1 MGCSYIMRQCIFC
14 HREIDAKAPPEHVI
28 PQWISRAYPN
38 AMFTTKHRD
47 GRVITSK
54 VLEITVETVCK
65 DCNHHWMS
73 DLETR
78 ASPML
83 KPMLKG
89 DTQGLSV
96 EQQVTVSQWATK
108 TAMTL
113 DQTVPPGQRV
123 FSAGECKLLMERK
136 LPPPGAGV
144 QLGRYVGGGI
154 FLDFGHNEL
163 YRRAIPTGP
172 RRNPPDGHRT
182 AIRID
187 QLVVEVNMTS
197 DAHLD
202 LRIAQTD
209 VRDLLLPIWPSTQP
223 VAWPPKIAMSDATW
237 KSFVAPDLPD
247 ARQ

>member
-1 MGCSYIMRQCIFC
+1 MRQCIFC

-89 DTQGLSV
+89 ETQGLSI
-96 EQQVTVSQWATK
+96 EQQVLLAQWAAK

-113 DQTVPPGQRV
+113 DQTFPVVEERV
-123 FSAGECKLLMERK
+123 FSPDQCKQLMERK
-136 LPPPGAGV
+136 LPPPGVGV
-144 QLGRYVGGGI
+144 QLGRYAGGGI
-154 FLDFGHNEL
+154 FLDFGHNDL
-163 YRRAIPTGP
+163 YRTVPAEGP
-172 RRNPPDGHRT
+172 GRNRPDGYRT
-182 AIRID
+182 AMRID
-187 QLVVEVNMTS
+187 QLVVEVNVTS
-197 DAHLD
+197 DAALD

-209 VRDLLLPIWPSTQP
+209 VRNLLLPIWPCVGP
-223 VAWPPKIAMSDATW
+223 LAFPPRIAMSDDTW
-237 KSFVAPDLPD
+237 ASFIAPGLPD
-247 ARQ
+247 ASQ